1 MHQNYKTISVAFA
14 VVWLSMIACTL
25 TQQSSATPVD
35 PSPFHLASTKAA
47 SSPAPQFLSCR
58 VMTHVKDGQLNLRS
72 GPGTQYAVL
81 TVLHE
86 GDPIQVSTSSADWL
100 LANANGH
107 SGWVNRYFIACNA
120 KGDQP

>member
-25 TQQSSATPVD
+25 TQQPSATPVD
-35 PSPFHLASTKAA
+35 PPPVQLASTT
-47 SSPAPQFLSCR
+47 SSTPQSLSCR
-58 VMTHVKDGQLNLRS
+58 VMTHVNDGQLNLRS

-81 TVLHE
+81 AVLHE

-120 KGDQP
+120 KGD